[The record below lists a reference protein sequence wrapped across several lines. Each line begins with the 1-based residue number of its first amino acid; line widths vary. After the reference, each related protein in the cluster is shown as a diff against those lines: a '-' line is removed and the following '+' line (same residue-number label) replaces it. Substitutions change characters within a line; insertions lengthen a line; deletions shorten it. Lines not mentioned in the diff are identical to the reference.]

1 MSVLSDSDLDPF
13 SFLWETTLE
22 GDAEVDPRLG
32 LLFILPPLGDL
43 DEFLNL
49 EFLLQ
54 RFPAPVNDMIIDQ
67 QMGQA
72 AISTAVKRKSVSVKQ
87 QITYNSPWGAL

>member
-13 SFLWETTLE
+13 SFLWETTFE
-22 GDAEVDPRLG
+22 GDEEVDPR

-67 QMGQA
+67 QMGKA
-72 AISTAVKRKSVSVKQ
+72 AVSTAIKRKSVSVKQ